1 MELNLEDITNG
12 KQPPQFKSDGERK
25 IANFLSDNLIKYQY
39 EPSVLVNADYNK
51 PRIWYPD
58 FYLQEFKTYIEYYG
72 MVGNQNYDQGIKTK
86 QAVYAKAGM
95 DVISIYPWMFKE
107 NWRGHIM
114 QELERN
120 TLRPYGNLMAKPY
133 WSKNR
138 QSSNSYRSRGGYP
151 RQNIKCY

>member
-1 MELNLEDITNG
+1 MEINLEDIAND
-12 KQPPQFKSDGERK
+12 KQPPQFKSKGEQK
-25 IANFLSDNLIKYQY
+25 IANFLDENLIKYQY
-39 EPSVLVNADYNK
+39 ERGILVNADYLK

-58 FYLQEFKTYIEYYG
+58 FYLPEFKNYIEYYG
-72 MVGNQNYDQGIKTK
+72 MIGNQNYDQGIKTK
-86 QAVYAKAGM
+86 QAVYEKAGM

-114 QELERN
+114 QELERC
-120 TLRPYGNLMAKPY
+120 TLRRYRNLMAKPY

-138 QSSNSYRSRGGYP
+138 PSSNNYRSRGGYL

>member
-1 MELNLEDITNG
+1 MEPDLEDIANS
-12 KQPPQFKSDGERK
+12 KQSPQFKSYGERK
-25 IANFLSDNLIKYQY
+25 IANFLSENAIQYQY
-39 EPSVLVNADYNK
+39 ECGVLVNAGYNQ

-72 MVGNQNYDQGIKTK
+72 MVGNQNYDKSIKTK
-86 QAVYAKAGM
+86 QVVYEKARM

-107 NWRGHIM
+107 NWRGYIM

-120 TLRPYGNLMAKPY
+120 TLRPYRNLMAKPY

-138 QSSNSYRSRGGYP
+138 PSTSNYRNRGGCHG
-151 RQNIKCY
+151 QNIKCY

>member
-1 MELNLEDITNG
+1 MELNLDDIANG
-12 KQPPQFKSDGERK
+12 KQTPQFKSDGERK
-25 IANFLSDNLIKYQY
+25 IANFLSENSIKYQY
-39 EPSVLVNADYNK
+39 ERSVLVNADYNK

-72 MVGNQNYDQGIKTK
+72 MVGKQNYDQGIKTK

-107 NWRGHIM
+107 NWRGYIM
-114 QELERN
+114 QKLEKN
-120 TLRPYGNLMAKPY
+120 TLRSYRKLMAKPY

-138 QSSNSYRSRGGYP
+138 PSSNNYRGRSGYH
-151 RQNIKCY
+151 RQNLKCY